1 MNKSIYPFYF
11 SIGALV
17 LYLLFFVIP
26 GFMGIYFSFTDWN
39 GYSEGIEF
47 IGLDNFRTIFSGN
60 EKYVSYLNHTVTF
73 TITTAILKTGI
84 GLFLALILNH
94 GIKGKNFHRVVI
106 FMPVIVPT
114 LIVGLIFKSVLH
126 PEVGLVNEFLRS
138 IGLGSLAKSWLTDIH
153 LAFKSII
160 AVDTWKGVGYIMVIL
175 LAGLQA
181 IPNMYYEAAEMDGAN
196 FWNKFKHIIIPLL
209 MPALT
214 VTTVLNFIY
223 GFKVFDIVYALTNGG
238 PGYETEVLYTGVFK
252 EFSLGR
258 YGVGTALS
266 TVMFLVMIVIGF
278 FAVKWMSKEDEVGK

>member
-17 LYLLFFVIP
+17 LYLIFFIIP
-26 GFMGIYFSFTDWN
+26 GFAGIYYSFTDWN
-39 GYSEGIEF
+39 GYSDEIVF
-47 IGLDNFRTIFSGN
+47 VGLDNFRTIFSGN
-60 EKYVSYLNHTVTF
+60 EKYLSYLNNTVTF
-73 TITTAILKTGI
+73 TITTTILKTAI
-84 GLFLALILNH
+84 GLFLALILNQ
-94 GIKGKNFHRVVI
+94 GVRGKNFHRVVV

-126 PEVGLVNEFLRS
+126 PEVGLVNETLRS
-138 IGLGSLAKSWLTDIH
+138 IGLGALAKNWLTDIH
-153 LAFKSII
+153 FAFKSII
-160 AVDTWKGVGYIMVIL
+160 AVDTWKGIGYIMVIL

-181 IPNMYYEAAEMDGAN
+181 IPDMYYEAAEMDGAN
-196 FWNKFKHIIIPLL
+196 FWNKFRHIMLPLL

-238 PGYETEVLYTGVFK
+238 PGYVTEVLYTGVFK
-252 EFSLGR
+252 EFSQGR
-258 YGVGTALS
+258 YGIGTALS

-278 FAVKWMSKEDEVGK
+278 WAVKFMSKEDGVYK